1 MAKLKPNPTSI
12 TCDNN
17 NLSNQK
23 KKKDQ
28 YLELLPDR
36 WKLVLKANK
45 ITSSADFLQRE
56 WHDLAK
62 IVVPGMKKTEAKS
75 HVNNLR
81 TIIVRAARKDGNTQ
95 LAKLQPPPPRKNPPP
110 TTTATDD
117 TKDIE
122 TRKRNRNGGTETE
135 TESKYTAVPNVELD
149 SQPYPGCES

>member
-1 MAKLKPNPTSI
+1 MAKLKPNPT
-12 TCDNN
+12 
-17 NLSNQK
+17 L
-23 KKKDQ
+23 DQ

-36 WKLVLKANK
+36 WKLVLKANR

-75 HVNNLR
+75 HINNLR

-95 LAKLQPPPPRKNPPP
+95 LANLQPPPQPKNPPP
-110 TTTATDD
+110 TTTTATEG

-122 TRKRNRNGGTETE
+122 TRKRNRNRETE